1 MQARRILGTTLL
13 VASLW
18 IRLAPAQEPRSE
30 VTTIAAG
37 RIGIQAY
44 AVASNGWTIQERDR
58 IEGRTTDVEVGR
70 GAGVGLRVSYELSH
84 PVAAYV
90 EADLNAEREGVY
102 GSYAAGVFLRSAG
115 RGPMRFR
122 GRVGGRIINVVAPL
136 AYADLGL
143 GGELFVAR
151 TLALGL
157 DLSTAVPLGDGSRD
171 TGTHRVEVSPE
182 GGPERLIF
190 GVTWYPAW

>member
-13 VASLW
+13 VAALW

-30 VTTIAAG
+30 VTTAG
-37 RIGIQAY
+37 
-44 AVASNGWTIQERDR
+44 S
-58 IEGRTTDVEVGR
+58 
-70 GAGVGLRVSYELSH
+70 
-84 PVAAYV
+84 VAAYV

-115 RGPMRFR
+115 RRPMRLR

-157 DLSTAVPLGDGSRD
+157 DLARPFRWAMAAATRVRTESRFLPRAVRSG
-171 TGTHRVEVSPE
+171 
-182 GGPERLIF
+182 
-190 GVTWYPAW
+190 